1 MSMLCLVRTLYT
13 SQSSII
19 KMSPTEV
26 NIPNSCTGAS
36 WTVNNPCLSSSTEQV
51 IQEYGAKS
59 LSKVGIVE
67 N

>member
-19 KMSPTEV
+19 KMSPTEI
-26 NIPNSCTGAS
+26 NIPNSCAGAP
-36 WTVNNPCLSSSTEQV
+36 WTVNNPCLSSCAKQV
-51 IQEYGAKS
+51 IQEDWTKT

>member
-26 NIPNSCTGAS
+26 NIPNSCTGAP
-36 WTVNNPCLSSSTEQV
+36 WTVDNSCLPSSAEQV
-51 IQEYGAKS
+51 IQEYGAKP